1 MARTPPELWSAE
13 EVKVSWTKAADVWAF
28 GTLMWEI
35 FSFRAISLRD
45 ALKIRS
51 KSEATEFLKS
61 HNLPPPKPPN
71 DEFQDLWHRAYQI
84 MEVCWTRDADS
95 RPRMS
100 VIFEAQWQFLNQR
113 EPEDMKNF
121 QNFIE
126 NSRELPG
133 PPIPFG
139 DFQCDDESD
148 EVIRISRDDEPD
160 RAYFVETP
168 DGDRQFREIRQKPTK
183 R

>member
-1 MARTPPELWSAE
+1 MIEFTNSRSRISRNIEFFPRIQ
-13 EVKVSWTKAADVWAF
+13 
-28 GTLMWEI
+28 I

-139 DFQCDDESD
+139 TSGIFRFAFDAVLSSVSLVSD
-148 EVIRISRDDEPD
+148 R
-160 RAYFVETP
+160 VEGMTAC
-168 DGDRQFREIRQKPTK
+168 
-183 R
+183 